1 MAAMRAR
8 TGRKV
13 AAVLAGGL
21 VLGVGAAV
29 TMAAWTDSQYA
40 TATFTSGT
48 FALESSVDGNNW
60 KNHTV
65 NTPALISM
73 GTSAMSPG
81 TSGFGYLDVRTTK
94 ASTLGGKAVLLPATA
109 SAESDTGMIA
119 ALEMRA
125 KVIGAG
131 QICNDSALAG
141 VPYQAAT
148 AEPNA
153 SGDLKL
159 ATGTAGI
166 PVRFCLEVRMKTAGV
181 PNSVQG
187 KTAVLVWTVNGTSS

>member
-1 MAAMRAR
+1 MRVVGAR
-8 TGRKV
+8 TSRKI

-21 VLGVGAAV
+21 VLGIGAAA

-40 TATFTSGT
+40 TSTFTSGV

-60 KNHTV
+60 KKHAASA
-65 NTPALISM
+65 PATISM
-73 GTSAMSPG
+73 DTSAMSPG
-81 TSGFGYLDVRTTK
+81 VSGFGYLDVRTTK
-94 ASTLGGKAVLLPATA
+94 ESTLNGHAVLLPATP
-109 SAESDTGMIA
+109 SAQSDPEMIG

-125 KVIGAG
+125 TVLAAG
-131 QICNDSALAG
+131 QACNDSALG
-141 VPYQAAT
+141 TGSYNAAT

-159 ATGTAGI
+159 ATDAAGI
-166 PVRFCLEVRMKTAGV
+166 PVRFCLEVRMKANA

-187 KTAVLVWTVNGTSS
+187 KSAGLIWTVNGTSS